1 MEVLWQKGSR
11 FRGNMEL
18 VMEESR
24 VEDSEVYDV
33 FHLNK

>member
-1 MEVLWQKGSR
+1 MAEGKSLPWKHGA
-11 FRGNMEL
+11 GE
-18 VMEESR
+18 EESR